1 MKVLGVVGHS
11 DSGKT
16 SLIES
21 LVSQLDGSVAT
32 LKSIHH
38 DIDVDEE
45 GKDTYRH
52 AEAGAETVVGVTPSK
67 SFEITEARDSDE
79 DADVSKSR
87 RLSERLDRL
96 ADDGYDYVLVEG
108 FKTSRLPKVVLGD
121 LNHDVLDGD
130 VVLSADTVSDIDVTE
145 VLDVIKDAEEYET
158 LGSLVR
164 RAKSHPDSPKAG
176 AVATFTGR
184 VRVENHEDAETTHLK
199 FEKYEGVADERL
211 DSIRSELKQRDG
223 VYEVLMYHKTGVVE
237 GEEDIVHVV
246 VLAGHRDEAF
256 ETVEDGINRLK
267 DEVPIFKKEV
277 TESGDYWVHSR
288 P

>member
-1 MKVLGVVGHS
+1 MKVLGVVGQS

-16 SLIES
+16 SLIER
-21 LVSQLDGSVAT
+21 LVGEVDATVAT
-32 LKSIHH
+32 VKSIHH

-52 AEAGAETVVGVTPSK
+52 SDAGAETVVGVTPSK
-67 SFEITEARDSDE
+67 SFEITQARDSDQ
-79 DADVSKSR
+79 DDVSKSD
-87 RLSERLDRL
+87 RLSEHLDRL
-96 ADDGYDYVLVEG
+96 ADGGYDYVLVEG
-108 FKTSRLPKVVLGD
+108 FKHSRLPKVVLGD
-121 LNHDVLDGD
+121 LSHDDLGGD
-130 VVLSADTVSDIDVTE
+130 AVLSADKGSDVDVTE
-145 VLDVIKDAEEYET
+145 LLDVVDDLEEYET
-158 LGSLVR
+158 VGSLVR

-184 VRVENHEDAETTHLK
+184 VRVENHEDAETTHLR

-246 VLAGHRDEAF
+246 VLAGHRQEAF